1 PVQKDSARYKT
12 SAKIVSCLTS
22 DTNLLATDTTLSYV
36 APTLTAQHQQLAG
49 APELDPWVDAVGDA
63 RGRTS
68 GGLGTRYPV
77 ISEQLWTAVQGALSG
92 GKSPQSALQ
101 DAQKAVDNH
110 QG

>member
-36 APTLTAQHQQLAG
+36 APTSTVQDQQVAK
-49 APELDPWVDAVGDA
+49 APELAPWKAAVGAA

-68 GGLGTRYPV
+68 DGLGIKYPV
-77 ISEQLWTAVQGALSG
+77 ISEQMWGAVQGALSG
-92 GKSPQSALQ
+92 AKSPQAALSA
-101 DAQKAVDNH
+101 AQKAAENH